1 MAVAEG
7 FLRHGWLEEGP
18 SDRTLILEAQ
28 SGRAEAAATLIERYY
43 PRVYSFVS
51 HLTYGRGNAEDLT
64 QEAFTRA
71 LKALGRFN
79 GQYQFEHWLL
89 RIARNLCIDE
99 ARRNQRRPEPTDP
112 LELPELDKLRG
123 GDYVWE
129 SVARHHL
136 ASTIQEALA
145 KLPPRQREILILRE
159 IEGMSY
165 ADIARV
171 VDTNHRGVE
180 ATLRRARA
188 RFRLEMARVESAE
201 GERAVCRRI
210 LRIIANNP
218 GAVGAGE
225 ASRHLAQCRDCRNR
239 ARSIRSADKA
249 LGLLP
254 PIFGADWL
262 RQQIASFLRRLS
274 DRARSL
280 GDTLRAVPQGM
291 IASPMTPILH
301 ATATL
306 VIAAGVAAGSA
317 SAASQETAVSAHGV
331 TSAPQQAEAAQPEA
345 DAILVG
351 GVPSSVS
358 TPARPAGRAAASR
371 VAVPG
376 AQPAHRTSDRYQP
389 PGLPLDLSNPLNP
402 AEAVSALT
410 SGLGVG
416 APVDLTAVI
425 EALAEAVPETL
436 DTTALEVVEE
446 VENAAKES
454 APAMPSKEQ
463 RPAVKIERPQP
474 KKMRPANASNAQG
487 R

>member
-7 FLRHGWLEEGP
+7 VLRHGWLQEGP

-28 SGRAEAAATLIERYY
+28 SGRPEAAATLIERYY

-79 GQYQFEHWLL
+79 GNYQFEHWLL

-99 ARRNQRRPEPTDP
+99 ARRNLRRPEPTDP
-112 LELPELDKLRG
+112 LELPEMETLRG

-129 SVARHHL
+129 SVSRHHL
-136 ASTIQEALA
+136 ASSIQEALA
-145 KLPPRQREILILRE
+145 QLPPRQREVLILRE

-171 VDTNHRGVE
+171 VDTNCRGVE

-188 RFRLEMARVESAE
+188 RFRLELARVESAE

-218 GAVGAGE
+218 AVGAGE
-225 ASRHLAQCRDCRNR
+225 ASRHLVHCRDCRNR
-239 ARSIRSADKA
+239 ARSIRSATRA

-254 PIFGADWL
+254 PVFGTDSWL
-262 RQQIASFLRRLS
+262 RHQVASFLRRLGI
-274 DRARSL
+274 RARDFGES
-280 GDTLRAVPQGM
+280 LRAAPQAM
-291 IASPMTPILH
+291 MASPLTPILH

-317 SAASQETAVSAHGV
+317 SAASLEPAASTHGAKAALQET
-331 TSAPQQAEAAQPEA
+331 EAIQPEA
-345 DAILVG
+345 EAVLVG
-351 GVPSSVS
+351 GIPASVT
-358 TPARPAGRAAASR
+358 TPAKRAGRSPVAGAS
-371 VAVPG
+371 VPG
-376 AQPAHRTSDRYQP
+376 GQPAQRPSDRYQQ
-389 PGLPLDLSNPLNP
+389 PGLPLDLSLPLNP
-402 AEAVSALT
+402 ADPVSGLT
-410 SGLGVG
+410 SELGV
-416 APVDLTAVI
+416 PVDLV
-425 EALAEAVPETL
+425 
-436 DTTALEVVEE
+436 
-446 VENAAKES
+446 
-454 APAMPSKEQ
+454 
-463 RPAVKIERPQP
+463 
-474 KKMRPANASNAQG
+474 
-487 R
+487 